1 MGNAQPLMGIWVFMI
16 LNSIRFVVLN
26 ILYIYIYIYYIY
38 IYINYEIKR
47 VNFKL

>member
-16 LNSIRFVVLN
+16 LNSIMFVVLN
-26 ILYIYIYIYYIY
+26 IFMYIYIYIFIY
-38 IYINYEIKR
+38 TYINHEIKR